1 MCSIIHLNSD
11 VRWCLTCNMPFN
23 VHTHTPE
30 MHLEASLR
38 LTVLLKHMRT
48 PDPTETTHLPPELQP
63 LMERN
68 PSSGWRPFLRGI
80 NLNLQ
85 TVLVFPRRQHRNV
98 PVSKYVTT
106 EVIWTFSHF
115 WKELLGTRMMR
126 LLSPS
131 LWTGRK
137 LWQNNELYRE
147 RTSPTILASTGLL

>member
-1 MCSIIHLNSD
+1 MCSMIHLNSD
-11 VRWCLTCNMPFN
+11 VGWCLTCNTPFN

-38 LTVLLKHMRT
+38 LTVLLKHTWT

-98 PVSKYVTT
+98 PVSKHVTVKLSGPFLISGKNCWEPEWWGYCLPVCELEGSCGRT
-106 EVIWTFSHF
+106 MSCTG
-115 WKELLGTRMMR
+115 KEQV
-126 LLSPS
+126 P
-131 LWTGRK
+131 
-137 LWQNNELYRE
+137 LY
-147 RTSPTILASTGLL
+147 